1 MDCLAVSTSSPRS
14 SKGVALPICSCEE
27 IIAVEQLL
35 SPRHTLLRFIHL
47 RLPFQKGSFTASWC
61 AAYDTYV
68 LAPTLMVSAVDRSV
82 LAAITVGGPPGAG
95 QFMA

>member
-1 MDCLAVSTSSPRS
+1 MRGDNRCGTAVISS
-14 SKGVALPICSCEE
+14 
-27 IIAVEQLL
+27 
-35 SPRHTLLRFIHL
+35 HTLLRFIHL